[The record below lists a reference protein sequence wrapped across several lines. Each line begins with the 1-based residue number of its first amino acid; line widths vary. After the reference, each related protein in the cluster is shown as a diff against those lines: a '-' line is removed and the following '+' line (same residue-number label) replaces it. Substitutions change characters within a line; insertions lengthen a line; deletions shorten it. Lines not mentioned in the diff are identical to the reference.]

1 MRAISTATISFGLV
15 TIPVKLYTAKRPD
28 RPAAKLRHASGAK
41 LRQQYVRD
49 DTGEPVERAEI
60 RRAYPLTAGVV
71 PASSPSAAGDGSE
84 VLFHSDE
91 IATIKHEALDPEL
104 WKTITIEQFV
114 PLTSIDPAYFRSVTY
129 LGPTEGGDR
138 AYRLLRDVL
147 RETGKAALG
156 LHAFRGK
163 LDLVLL
169 RPLEHGLA
177 LHGLHRPDELRG
189 MADVVTVSDKQSSE
203 RELAQARALVDFHSA
218 DEISPSV
225 YDDLVTKRLRA
236 AIAEKANA
244 PSVRAKRTASPE
256 VVDLAAALRA
266 SLFDAD
272 ARNKPARRPPHRA
285 AKPRNIR
292 RASTKGRRTHGT

>member
-15 TIPVKLYTAKRPD
+15 TIPVKLYSAKRPQ
-28 RPAAKLRHASGAK
+28 RPAAKLRDASGAK

-49 DTGEPVERAEI
+49 DTGEPVDRAEI
-60 RRAYPLTAGVV
+60 RRAYPLTAAAS
-71 PASSPSAAGDGSE
+71 ASSPSAANDESE
-84 VLFHSDE
+84 VLFHPDE
-91 IATIKHEALDPEL
+91 IAAIKQEALDPEQ

-114 PLTSIDPAYFRSVTY
+114 PLTAIDAAYFTSVTY

-156 LHAFRGK
+156 LHASRGK

-169 RPLEHGLA
+169 RPLDHGLA

-189 MADVVTVSDKQSSE
+189 MADVVTVSDKQSTE

-225 YDDLVTKRLRA
+225 YDDLVTRRLRT

-266 SLFDAD
+266 SLFDAE
-272 ARNKPARRPPHRA
+272 APNKPARRPPRRA

-292 RASTKGRRTHGT
+292 RVSAKGRRTHHP